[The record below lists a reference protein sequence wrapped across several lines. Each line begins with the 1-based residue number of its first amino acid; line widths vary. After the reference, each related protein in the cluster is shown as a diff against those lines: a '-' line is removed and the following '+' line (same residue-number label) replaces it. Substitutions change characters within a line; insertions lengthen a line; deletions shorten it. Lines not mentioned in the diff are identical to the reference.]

1 MSEHVEHMNNIYLL
15 NIIRMMKV
23 GPNSAFMHTKNTF
36 DIVSISG
43 KTWRPYKYFTENK
56 IPNEIKMQ
64 SEEEKKM

>member
-1 MSEHVEHMNNIYLL
+1 
-15 NIIRMMKV
+15 MMKV

-64 SEEEKKM
+64 SEEEKKMLSI